1 MSRCF
6 LLLLGAC
13 WTSEPPRASTAPAP
27 TREAAPAPR
36 ANAVPATAKPARERS
51 YHDDPWL
58 ADQLRVSGARD
69 LMAWATGPLVVLDLD
84 TGTFATLCGS
94 AAQLAARSFGA
105 RFADPTKDPPQCG
118 VHVTT
123 LQRRCTQLEPGT
135 TVPPTSVVLMVE
147 LGTTANPRLVTAV
160 TGHTNPNIALMDQL
174 DQHAA
179 TARCP

>member
-1 MSRCF
+1 MRVSA
-6 LLLLGAC
+6 LWLLGAC
-13 WTSEPPRASTAPAP
+13 WTAEPPRVTTAPVQA
-27 TREAAPAPR
+27 REAAPAPR
-36 ANAVPATAKPARERS
+36 ADTTVPGTTTARQRV

-69 LMAWATGPLVVLDLD
+69 LMTWATGPLVVLDLD

-105 RFADPTKDPPQCG
+105 RFADPSKHPPQCG

-147 LGTTANPRLVTAV
+147 LGTTAKPRLVTAV

-174 DQHAA
+174 DQYVANA
-179 TARCP
+179 TCP